1 MELTDSAPRRRLQR
15 LCRHLQHG
23 AAAAFATPQRR
34 ITIHYGDGPGR
45 GEVTRMLLA
54 YGGVAYEDI
63 RYAGADFAAITK
75 TAPESDD
82 PTNGCKFPFN
92 QLPALEI
99 DGTFIAQTS
108 TLARYAAR
116 LVGLYPAGLE
126 EAAKSDEIFEHSADI
141 QQSTTPIFVSA
152 LMKDS
157 SREHL
162 SSSHK
167 PSRTRL
173 RRWTACLGARG
184 RSSGRDR
191 SAWKASFPGARRGC
205 P

>member
-1 MELTDSAPRRRLQR
+1 MERSDSAPGRRLRR
-15 LCRHLQHG
+15 LCRHLPGG
-23 AAAAFATPQRR
+23 AAGAAAFATPQRR

-45 GEVTRMLLA
+45 GEITRMLLA

-82 PTNGCKFPFN
+82 PTNGSKFPFN

-152 LMKDS
+152 RK
-157 SREHL
+157 
-162 SSSHK
+162 
-167 PSRTRL
+167 
-173 RRWTACLGARG
+173 RR
-184 RSSGRDR
+184 
-191 SAWKASFPGARRGC
+191 
-205 P
+205 